1 MKTFNTIGEQYGI
14 TGNRIS
20 HICHNGMR
28 KIWRNPQLET
38 MLLEAVPEYKKLKK
52 SQRKHLD
59 PMKHLEKVAQGDILL
74 HDLGLHTR
82 TFYALYRSGH
92 RTARDILAHKN
103 KSELMEI
110 YSFGEKSYE
119 AVIRVLEEKGYD
131 VEHLKE
137 D

>member
-1 MKTFNTIGEQYGI
+1 
-14 TGNRIS
+14 
-20 HICHNGMR
+20 MR

-38 MLLEAVPEYKKLKK
+38 MLLEAIPEYKKLKK

-59 PMKHLEKVAQGDILL
+59 PMKHLEKVAKGDIL
-74 HDLGLHTR
+74 D
-82 TFYALYRSGH
+82 
-92 RTARDILAHKN
+92 HKT